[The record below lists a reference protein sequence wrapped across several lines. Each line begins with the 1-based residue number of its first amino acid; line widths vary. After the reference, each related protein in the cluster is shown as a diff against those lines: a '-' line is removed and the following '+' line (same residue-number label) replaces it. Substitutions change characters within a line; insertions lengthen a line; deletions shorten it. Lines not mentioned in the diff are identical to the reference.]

1 MDDLL
6 DPNSP
11 EYLELIQEVNR
22 RFHNKNMLY
31 KYLVERTV
39 STRF

>member
-6 DPNSP
+6 DPESP

-22 RFHNKNMLY
+22 RFHNKKMLY
-31 KYLVERTV
+31 RYLQERTV
-39 STRF
+39 SFRF